1 MALMLKDSAKPGS
14 KYRLKKTSKAL
25 FDGVDTPEVEVV
37 KEVEDLFT
45 EKGSVLE
52 NYLFRQFLENGT
64 KGADTIL
71 LVKDSEG
78 NEELVAESELD
89 IPLVPK
95 YPKTSRK
102 KKPEGV
108 VTVEE
113 EEEEEEEEE
122 GEDLEE
128 DSSLEEDKLEDTEK
142 GED

>member
-1 MALMLKDSAKPGS
+1 MVLMLKDSAKPGNR
-14 KYRLKKTSKAL
+14 YRLKKASRAL
-25 FDGVDTPEVEVV
+25 FNGVDTPEVEVV

-95 YPKTSRK
+95 YAKTRR

-108 VTVEE
+108 VTEE
-113 EEEEEEEEE
+113 NKEEE
-122 GEDLEE
+122 GEEEEDLEE
-128 DSSLEEDKLEDTEK
+128 DSDLEEDEPEDTEK
-142 GED
+142 EKN